1 MLHPPPSRIEISK
14 QLIEENFNEFKRILP
29 KKMAIA
35 PVLKSNAYGHGLP
48 EVTSIVKGLAPMI
61 CVYEGFELKKVRTV
75 YPGPVLILGPVDPVE
90 VVEIHRLKPVFSVFS
105 IPYLRQLDEIG
116 RALGKSIDVHIAIDA
131 LFGREGI
138 MPIELPSL
146 FETLRACSWIKVEG
160 VFAHFSSADE
170 AGQDTSKRQLGIYLD
185 IVEAFHSKGYQGL
198 ITHIASTA
206 GAIGLAKEIERTHMI
221 RLGLGLFGLWPSTL
235 SYSFHPEMKLSPALR
250 WISWVAQVK
259 DLPKDHPIG
268 YNRTFISN
276 SKTKIALIPQ
286 GYGHGYPRS
295 ASNQGWV
302 IIRGTRCYIKGRISM
317 NSLVVDVS
325 HLPAITQGE
334 PVLLLGREGDEGIS
348 ADQLA
353 EMDQTINYDI
363 VVRISSEIPRVIV

>member
-1 MLHPPPSRIEISK
+1 MLHPPASRIEISR
-14 QLIEENFNEFKRILP
+14 QLIEENINEFKRILP
-29 KKMAIA
+29 RKVAIA
-35 PVLKSNAYGHGLP
+35 PVLKSNAYGHGLV
-48 EVTSIVKGLAPMI
+48 EVTSIVRGIVPMI
-61 CVYEGFELKKVRTV
+61 CVYEGFELKKVRTR
-75 YPGPVLILGPVDPVE
+75 YPGPVLVLGPVDPVE
-90 VVEIHRLKPVFSVFS
+90 VVEIHHLKPIFSVFS

-116 RALGKSIDVHIAIDA
+116 RALGKPIDVHIAIDA
-131 LFGREGI
+131 FFGREGI
-138 MPIELPSL
+138 MPAELPSL
-146 FETLRACSWIKVEG
+146 FETLRVCPWIKVEG
-160 VFAHFSSADE
+160 IFAHFSSADE
-170 AGQDTSKRQLGIYLD
+170 ATQDTSRRQLAIYLD
-185 IVEAFHSKGYQGL
+185 VVEAFHSKGYQGL

-206 GAIGLAKEIERTHMI
+206 GAIGLAKEIERTHMV

-235 SYSFHPEMKLSPALR
+235 SHSFHPEMKLSPALR

-276 SKTKIALIPQ
+276 STTRIALIPQ

-302 IIRGTRCYIKGRISM
+302 IIRGTRCYIKGRVSM

-325 HLPAITQGE
+325 HIPTIAQGE
-334 PVLLLGREGDEGIS
+334 PVLLLGRDGDEGIS

-363 VVRISSEIPRVIV
+363 VVRISPEIPRIIV